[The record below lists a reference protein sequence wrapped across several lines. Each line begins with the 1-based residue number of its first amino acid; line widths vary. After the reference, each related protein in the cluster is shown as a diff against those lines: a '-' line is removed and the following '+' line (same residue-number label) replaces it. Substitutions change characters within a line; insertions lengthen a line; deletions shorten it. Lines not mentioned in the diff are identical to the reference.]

1 MAGSVN
7 MFNIGKS
14 GLQATKSAMTT
25 TGHNIANVNSEGYS
39 RQNVEVVSGPT
50 IPAGRLTFGTGAWT
64 KSVDRVNDEYL
75 DKRIHVEAR
84 NMGNIEEKS
93 NYLEQTEQIFNEAI
107 SEGMNRITTNF
118 FNEFRK
124 LSTDPENEAVR
135 ASVREASKQLVDEV
149 RRMDRSLKDV
159 QANIDN
165 RVEGYVRDVNAL
177 SKEIRDLNLMIQKTD
192 AEGSAAPDLHDKRD
206 LALKKLGAIVDI
218 SVSKDKN
225 SRITVTM
232 GGHVPLVCGEQLTEL
247 SVVRTPADPKTGKR
261 EGRLDIYV
269 NEPVPSKLTTQIKTG
284 RLGGLLEVRDKDIT
298 QSQDEIDQIAHA
310 VSEGVNAIHVQ
321 GFGKD
326 GGTGRLFFKQLDG
339 VTGAAEHID
348 LSDDVKENLGAIAA
362 AKDPNSAS
370 DNRVAIAISG
380 LESARGLLE
389 GGTITDKYNSMVSE
403 MGVKTEAAKKATVFQ
418 KDVLT
423 QLETVRESLVGVNLD
438 EETSNLIRFQHAY
451 AANAKVLSVADEMMQ
466 TVLGTFKG

>member
-14 GLQATKSAMTT
+14 GLQATRSAMTT

-39 RQNVEVVSGPT
+39 RQTVEVTAGPT

-64 KSVDRVNDEYL
+64 KSIERVNDEYL
-75 DKRIHVEAR
+75 DKRIHTENR
-84 NMGNIEEKS
+84 NFGHIEEKS
-93 NYLEQTEQIFNEAI
+93 NYLEQTEQIFNEAN
-107 SEGMNRITTNF
+107 SEGMNRVTTNF

-124 LSTDPENEAVR
+124 LSGDPENEAVR

-165 RVEGYVRDVNAL
+165 RVDGYVRDVNAL
-177 SKEIRDLNLMIQKTD
+177 AKEVRDLNIMIQKTD

-206 LALKKLGAIVDI
+206 LALKKLGGIVDI

-225 SRITVTM
+225 SRVTVTM
-232 GGHVPLVCGEQLTEL
+232 AGHVALVAGEQLTEL
-247 SVVRTPADPKTGKR
+247 SVMRSPADPKTGKK

-269 NEPVPSKLTTQIKTG
+269 NEPVPTKFTDKIKTG

-298 QSQDEIDQIAHA
+298 QSQEEIDQIAHA
-310 VSEGVNAIHVQ
+310 LAEGVNSVHVQ

-326 GGTGRLFFKQLDG
+326 GGTGRLFFKNTG
-339 VTGAAEHID
+339 TVEGAAERID

-370 DNRVAIAISG
+370 DNRIAIAISG
-380 LESARGLLE
+380 LENARGLLE
-389 GGTITDKYNSMVSE
+389 GTTITDKYNSIVSE
-403 MGVKTEAAKKATVFQ
+403 MGVKTAAAKKATVFQ
-418 KDVLT
+418 KDVLS
-423 QLETVRESLVGVNLD
+423 QLENTRESLVGVNLD